1 VDLHI
6 RFKINSPKV
15 IHENF
20 DDEVVIVNLDTGNYY
35 SFDKAAAGIW
45 ALIESNASVSEVI
58 QHAVETCQ
66 GDRPDI
72 EKALC
77 SFIKR
82 LQEEQLIIPLD
93 AQAGAVAKPAGA
105 QVSARSNTEKPV
117 FKAPGMQKFTDM
129 QDLLLLD
136 PIHEVDE
143 KGWPF
148 TKEDLPL

>member
-1 VDLHI
+1 MNSDI
-6 RFKINSPKV
+6 RFKINTPKV

-20 DDEVVIVNLDTGNYY
+20 DDEVVIINLDTGNYY
-35 SFDKAAAGIW
+35 SFDKIGAGVW
-45 ALIESNASVSEVI
+45 DLLEAGASIAEVI
-58 QHAVETCQ
+58 QRAVETYQ
-66 GDRPDI
+66 GERTEI
-72 EKALC
+72 EKTLHV
-77 SFIKR
+77 FIED
-82 LQEEQLIIPLD
+82 LQKEQLIIPLD
-93 AQAGAVAKPAGA
+93 AQASIAAKPAAA
-105 QVSARSNTEKPV
+105 QASVQSNAEKPV